1 MPRIPLYN
9 QGQGPAVQLATG
21 SLSRQASMGAFTAP
35 GKALASFG
43 EKASDIAYQ
52 FGIQERNRQDR
63 TILAEEELAAKDYFG
78 TKLIEDQSLTKEEA
92 ETNFNKFR
100 DDYIQK
106 IEGKGY
112 SDRRKQLVI
121 GAVNNVY
128 AQRGLDAKINAFN
141 RGTKKATETDELF
154 LEANLETLRTFPV
167 GSPQYEKALADN
179 ARVFE
184 TAASENR
191 KLKYTPQSYEL
202 QVKIDRA
209 NLAFESARTPAQVD
223 AAYEALRE
231 DKSIPPGKLLQAKN
245 LRDATKEKL
254 SNELYDNTL
263 EAITEAEL
271 SASEAQQIEDGF
283 NAGEDFEVTRA
294 NGDVLSFSVSDMPI
308 TKRRAISKIA
318 KATGDEFNKQT
329 RAATVS
335 DINDGFEKGGVDG
348 AMAIAKVAFDEYD
361 DPEQA
366 DLAILNAA
374 RGFDAQAKIKYA
386 EGDFDSALDYAKAAE
401 DLITESFKG
410 RPSVS
415 ESSGEASNTIL
426 KSVAKTRIDV
436 QEDRDDKARIN
447 IGIAAAESGTLDNYA
462 GIYTEKE
469 QNQILNTVMDG
480 KSLPEQIEIIET
492 NNVKFEPFKGV
503 LEGAAT
509 EGLGAT
515 PDIVTVKDG
524 LELYRQIKTR
534 APGIIDK
541 HTDTQTRAFYDSVL
555 LLESVGVET
564 DDAIA
569 RVNKSYQS
577 GIDINAK
584 YSTVKSG
591 VDAILD
597 TQVTTILGIPL
608 SGEKV
613 DNRTY
618 VHEAVEKVA
627 KVYIGMGTMT
637 AEQAVQSAV
646 EAVVDSHINVRGQ
659 LIPRRKNYPFYPR
672 DEDLRRMIDLASE
685 DYISKYKEQI
695 GEDAKVSLI
704 PFPNRVDEWMIVVNG
719 VQGVSGTD
727 AIYTKSD
734 LEALMAGDR
743 KTEVD
748 TLIQENLEK
757 RGLTEI
763 DKLSDEIKS
772 LNVKAREL
780 TGSNLARIRRE
791 QGEDAYKAAIAERQ
805 RLQDEAASIEKL
817 LKERKALER
826 GN

>member
-1 MPRIPLYN
+1 
-9 QGQGPAVQLATG
+9 
-21 SLSRQASMGAFTAP
+21 MGAFTAP
-35 GKALASFG
+35 GKSLASFG
-43 EKASDIAYQ
+43 EKAADIAFQ

-167 GSPQYEKALADN
+167 GSPQYEKARVDN

-318 KATGDEFNKQT
+318 KTTGDEFNKQT

-348 AMAIAKVAFDEYD
+348 AMAIAQVAFDEYD

-386 EGDFDSALDYAKAAE
+386 EGDFESALDYAKAAE
-401 DLITESFKG
+401 DLITESFRG

-426 KSVAKTRIDV
+426 KSVAKTRVDI
-436 QEDRDDKARIN
+436 QGDRNAEARIN
-447 IGIAAAESGTLDNYA
+447 VGIAAAESGTLDNYA
-462 GIYTEKE
+462 GVYTEPE
-469 QNQILNTVMDG
+469 QKKILDTVMNG

-492 NNVKFEPFKGV
+492 NNVKYEPFKGV

-515 PDIVTVKDG
+515 PDVATVKEG

-534 APGIIDK
+534 SPGIIDK

-613 DNRTY
+613 DNRPY

-719 VQGVSGTD
+719 FQGVSGTD

-743 KTEVD
+743 KTQVD
-748 TLIQENLEK
+748 ALINENLEK

-772 LNVKAREL
+772 LNVQAREL

-791 QGEDAYKAAIAERQ
+791 QGEDAYRAAIAERQ